1 VQEFWSLKASEP
13 KATFTFW
20 EGIEMSSEPIERR
33 VSYLGDRL
41 KGSRCLI
48 CGKEYF
54 ELRNYCGECGR
65 KSIGKMVV
73 TDLFYEKGKLE
84 VCTFINKPTNKFT
97 KLGNYV
103 YGVISF
109 HEGKIRVPG
118 RLTDHLTKCDEEI
131 DFSALEG
138 RDVVPRF
145 RRRYSVGKREVIPTI
160 SLAFTF
166 ADEYYPH
173 QPYRTAR
180 PKKEYDSPG
189 IVGYGVYISRF
200 RIREG
205 KIERSVPFIDEDSI
219 SAAIEAGKLALIHSG
234 IDSSLVG
241 KIYVGS
247 ESNPY
252 AVKPIASKVAQ
263 VLKLGEEDG
272 DVQGVDAVDTEFAC
286 KAATSMFKDA
296 VSLVNYPKANIKYG
310 MVIGTDNS
318 QAAPRDCPGGELDF
332 FVGYG
337 AAAFVFGKNDVIA
350 EIEGW
355 YSCTSDT
362 PDFWRRDGE
371 SHPMHG
377 GRFTGDPAYFKH
389 VRKSAQNLMARLNLQ
404 IGDIDYFVA
413 HQPNVQFPIKIAR
426 ELGFKEE
433 QYLPSLQVAKFG
445 NTYSGASPVGLA
457 AVLDIAKPNDRIL
470 VASYGSG
477 AGSDAYSLITTSQV
491 LDKRQNQKLTVKYQ
505 AESPFLHYVD
515 YTTYRRLKLGM

>member
-1 VQEFWSLKASEP
+1 
-13 KATFTFW
+13 
-20 EGIEMSSEPIERR
+20 MSSEPIERR

-54 ELRNYCGECGR
+54 ELRDYCGKCGR

-84 VCTFINKPTNKFT
+84 VCTFINNPTNKFA

-118 RLTDHLTKCDEEI
+118 RITDHLTKCDEEI

-145 RRRYSVGKREVIPTI
+145 RRRHSVEKREVIPTI

-173 QPYRTAR
+173 QEYTVVQPS
-180 PKKEYDSPG
+180 KEYDLPG
-189 IVGYGVYISRF
+189 IVGYGFYTSRF
-200 RIREG
+200 RIKEG
-205 KIERSVPFIDEDSI
+205 KLERSVPFIDEDAVT
-219 SAAIEAGKLALIHSG
+219 AAVEAGKLSLIHSR

-241 KIYVGS
+241 KVYVGS

-263 VLKLGEEDG
+263 VLKLGEED
-272 DVQGVDAVDTEFAC
+272 DDIQGVDAVDTEFAC
-286 KAATSMFKDA
+286 KAASSMFKDA
-296 VSLVNYPKANIKYG
+296 ASLVNYPKSGVEYAV
-310 MVIGTDNS
+310 VIGADNS
-318 QAAPRDCPGGELDF
+318 QAAPRGCPGGELDV

-337 AAAFVFGKNDVIA
+337 GSAFLFGKYDVIA

-371 SHPMHG
+371 LFPMHG

-389 VRKSAQNLMARLNLQ
+389 VRKATTKLMEKLNLQ
-404 IGDIDYFVA
+404 ANDVEYFVT
-413 HQPNVQFPIKIAR
+413 HQPNPQFPVKVAKQ
-426 ELGFKEE
+426 LGFKDE
-433 QYLPSLQVAKFG
+433 QYAVSLHGDQLWFIPSL
-445 NTYSGASPVGLA
+445 
-457 AVLDIAKPNDRIL
+457 
-470 VASYGSG
+470 
-477 AGSDAYSLITTSQV
+477 AYP
-491 LDKRQNQKLTVKYQ
+491 
-505 AESPFLHYVD
+505 E
-515 YTTYRRLKLGM
+515 

>member
-1 VQEFWSLKASEP
+1 
-13 KATFTFW
+13 
-20 EGIEMSSEPIERR
+20 MSSEPIERR

-41 KGSRCLI
+41 RGRRCQI

-54 ELRNYCGECGR
+54 EIRDYCGNCGR
-65 KSIGKMVV
+65 KSFGKMI
-73 TDLFYEKGKLE
+73 DIDMFYEMGKLE
-84 VCTFINKPTNKFT
+84 LCTFVNEPTNKFT
-97 KLGNYV
+97 KLGSYV
-103 YGVISF
+103 YGIISF
-109 HEGKIRVPG
+109 HDGKIRVPG
-118 RLTDHLTKCDEEI
+118 RLTDRIIKDNEEI

-145 RRRYSVGKREVIPTI
+145 RRRYSVDRRDIIPTI

-173 QPYRTAR
+173 QEYTIVKPN
-180 PKKEYDSPG
+180 KEYDIPG
-189 IVGYGVYISRF
+189 IVGYGVYTSRF

-205 KIERSVPFIDEDSI
+205 SIERSVPFIDEDAI
-219 SAAIEAGKLALIHSG
+219 TAAVEAGKLALIHSG
-234 IDSSLVG
+234 VDSSLVG

-263 VLKLGEEDG
+263 VLKLGEEDEG
-272 DVQGVDAVDTEFAC
+272 IQGVDAVDTEFAC
-286 KAATSMFKDA
+286 KAATSVFKDA
-296 VSLVNYPKANIKYG
+296 ASLVNYPESNIQYA
-310 MVIGTDNS
+310 MVIGADNS
-318 QAAPRDCPGGELDF
+318 QAAPRECHGGELDL

-337 AAAFVFGKNDVIA
+337 GCAYIFGKHDVIA

-371 SHPMHG
+371 PYPMHG

-389 VRKSAQNLMARLNLQ
+389 IEKAAKKLMERLNLQ
-404 IGDIDYFVA
+404 VADINYFVT
-413 HQPNVQFPIKIAR
+413 HQPNLRFPVKIAK
-426 ELGFKEE
+426 ELGFREE

-445 NTYSGASPVGLA
+445 NTYSGSSPLGLA
-457 AVLDIAKPNDRIL
+457 AVLDIAKPDERIL
-470 VASYGSG
+470 IVSYGSG
-477 AGSDAYSLITTSQV
+477 AGSDAYSLITTSQII
-491 LDKRQNQKLTVKYQ
+491 DKRKRQKLTVRHQ
-505 AESPFLHYVD
+505 AENPFLEYVD